1 MILLSLSVTMKSLKP
16 PFCPRDREGCSVSSG
31 RVSFLFL
38 SLYIIAVGSGGYLPA
53 LQTLGADQLDSE
65 KQKTNFFGWL
75 LFFTNAGGIL
85 ANTVFVYIEN
95 EGEWALG
102 YWLSTATGGLAI
114 LVFAL
119 GVPTYRQYKP
129 GGNPFVR
136 FAQVLV
142 SAFRKRNQQLPS
154 NCHALFETSDK
165 EHIEKGTRRI
175 SHTMSFRFLDKA
187 AIETGSDDIHDNR
200 RNPWRL
206 CPVTQVEE
214 MKCVCRMMPIWLCG
228 VLFSVANAQITTL
241 FVEQAATMD
250 NRLHHFK
257 IPPASISIFNV
268 VSIFVWNVA
277 YNAIVIPLAR
287 KLTGNSNG
295 LTQLQRM
302 TIGQVVSIGAMAVA
316 AVVEMRRL
324 QIAKEAGLLDA
335 PPFAP
340 VPMSIFWLVPQYCLL
355 GLAQVFIVVGALDF
369 FYTETSHSTRSLVG
383 SLSLSSLA
391 IGSYVSSLLVTVVMR
406 VTKRGGSRGWIPTNL
421 NRGHVDYFYWL
432 LMGIS
437 IIDLVMFVF
446 AARWYKYIPKQTDD
460 SSIEQ
465 SNP

>member
-1 MILLSLSVTMKSLKP
+1 MRGIISMVFRTVYVGTMSILGTIVLYFSCAHFIPTNIVPFHILVYPLIPRQIPSEMALNIEARDGMEGTVRVVNFDKNQQALQTVDAIDWLGRPATKNQGGRKITYFLLATHGLWNVSLVSVTANLVLYLTRVLHQSNANAANNVTNLLGTIFLTTLLGGFLGDSYWGRLWTCIFFEIVHLLGMILLSLSVTMKSLKP

-175 SHTMSFRFLDKA
+175 SHTMSFR
-187 AIETGSDDIHDNR
+187 
-200 RNPWRL
+200 
-206 CPVTQVEE
+206 
-214 MKCVCRMMPIWLCG
+214 
-228 VLFSVANAQITTL
+228 
-241 FVEQAATMD
+241 
-250 NRLHHFK
+250 
-257 IPPASISIFNV
+257 
-268 VSIFVWNVA
+268 
-277 YNAIVIPLAR
+277 
-287 KLTGNSNG
+287 
-295 LTQLQRM
+295 
-302 TIGQVVSIGAMAVA
+302 
-316 AVVEMRRL
+316 
-324 QIAKEAGLLDA
+324 
-335 PPFAP
+335 
-340 VPMSIFWLVPQYCLL
+340 
-355 GLAQVFIVVGALDF
+355 
-369 FYTETSHSTRSLVG
+369 
-383 SLSLSSLA
+383 
-391 IGSYVSSLLVTVVMR
+391 
-406 VTKRGGSRGWIPTNL
+406 
-421 NRGHVDYFYWL
+421 
-432 LMGIS
+432 
-437 IIDLVMFVF
+437 
-446 AARWYKYIPKQTDD
+446 
-460 SSIEQ
+460 
-465 SNP
+465 